1 MISKYILT
9 DWPDS
14 QMFMEYTDL
23 DYANPDRCIYGQD
36 NLQIFV
42 PEDLFNRVFKN
53 EALFSK
59 REKT

>member
-1 MISKYILT
+1 MTTKYILLE
-9 DWPDS
+9 WPDS

-42 PEDLFNRVFKN
+42 PEELFNRVFK
-53 EALFSK
+53 K
-59 REKT
+59 

>member
-1 MISKYILT
+1 MTTKYILLE
-9 DWPDS
+9 WPDS

-23 DYANPDRCIYGQD
+23 DYTNPDRCIYGQD